1 MPHCAQVRLPACGR
15 DVHAEQLPQRHGK
28 GGMTDTSAVSCALSR
43 TAARLLARLIC
54 TRPDPI
60 ARARSLPSTRVR
72 PDARRRPV
80 FKMTGVPKRPGPSST
95 ANRRALRPPAA
106 RLLAP
111 SRPQRP
117 PGRTPIL
124 TPTTSAP
131 TPHTHSPLTRRRSS
145 PSPLFLIFLL
155 SLLVPLAPLAPLP
168 PLAPL
173 SPLAPLFPPPL
184 LLCFAARL
192 AVCARSWVGRGSGL
206 RSWRCFALGD
216 LLQVIRSRC
225 SLSRLSLLSPLMCKS
240 PLHVYM

>member
-1 MPHCAQVRLPACGR
+1 MASASWQ
-15 DVHAEQLPQRHGK
+15 
-28 GGMTDTSAVSCALSR
+28 GGMTDPSAVSCALPR

-54 TRPDPI
+54 TRPSPI

-95 ANRRALRPPAA
+95 ANRRALRRPAA

-117 PGRTPIL
+117 PARP
-124 TPTTSAP
+124 SARP
-131 TPHTHSPLTRRRSS
+131 RPLLPHAQPSRCRSS

-155 SLLVPLAPLAPLP
+155 SLLVPLAPLAPLV
-168 PLAPL
+168 
-173 SPLAPLFPPPL
+173 PLFPPPL
-184 LLCFAARL
+184 LLCIAARL

>member
-1 MPHCAQVRLPACGR
+1 MPPCAQVRLPACGR

-28 GGMTDTSAVSCALSR
+28 GGMTDPSAVSCALSR

-117 PGRTPIL
+117 PARPSARPRPLLPHAQPSDSSQIL
-124 TPTTSAP
+124 AFTSL
-131 TPHTHSPLTRRRSS
+131 PH
-145 PSPLFLIFLL
+145 
-155 SLLVPLAPLAPLP
+155 LP
-168 PLAPL
+168 PLAPRSSGSSGSSAPPGSSGSSGSSL
-173 SPLAPLFPPPL
+173 SSSSSTVLCCSVGCVRAFMGRAWVGPPL
-184 LLCFAARL
+184 L
-192 AVCARSWVGRGSGL
+192 VL
-206 RSWRCFALGD
+206 RSR
-216 LLQVIRSRC
+216 
-225 SLSRLSLLSPLMCKS
+225 
-240 PLHVYM
+240 